1 MIDRGMPLSQEQ
13 IALMKDPKL
22 RKLLPQFVGIFNS
35 FDQLIKGTGSGCGR
49 LPARFRILM
58 EEVKRVPE
66 AVKYIKHQYPS
77 VVINV
82 QTTTKAQSSAQP
94 PPTTMTQSRYDIV
107 AGSVSRAIQLLEE
120 RKRKNG

>member
-22 RKLLPQFVGIFNS
+22 RKLLPQFAGIFNS

-58 EEVKRVPE
+58 EEVKRIPE
-66 AVKYIKHQYPS
+66 AVKYIKQQYPRE
-77 VVINV
+77 INA